1 MPFGYTGDGHEVSL
15 AVTKTGALIC
25 AMRMEMSINPDIAT
39 PICDTMIAIS
49 RDYGYSWETPFSV
62 SGSSVTPQVMAF
74 EKGVT
79 AVVYG
84 RPGVHVKHSIDD
96 GKTWSDSVSIIGK
109 TLEAYRKDG
118 ISDAN
123 SKYFNT
129 CSYSNVFIEKLSENS
144 MLVLYNNAKYDPGDG
159 LHHKAAFVRTVTFT
173 EEA

>member
-1 MPFGYTGDGHEVSL
+1 MRVILGEETLVYSVPVNQYTKKWGVY
-15 AVTKTGALIC
+15 
-25 AMRMEMSINPDIAT
+25 SIPRLWRDI
-39 PICDTMIAIS
+39 
-49 RDYGYSWETPFSV
+49 
-62 SGSSVTPQVMAF
+62 SG
-74 EKGVT
+74 
-79 AVVYG
+79 
-84 RPGVHVKHSIDD
+84 
-96 GKTWSDSVSIIGK
+96 